1 MIRKYPDLA
10 VATQKDMGADEE
22 WGWLLKQ
29 DRKAS
34 PSVIPFPVFRFITPY
49 AADSVCCQPRKL
61 YWEEI
66 PCIIQ
71 RKHNKLPYAN
81 TAKERASQKLPGGL
95 EPLAARY
102 IIGLKKMAAR
112 SKRKKSI

>member
-66 PCIIQ
+66 TCII
-71 RKHNKLPYAN
+71 
-81 TAKERASQKLPGGL
+81 
-95 EPLAARY
+95 
-102 IIGLKKMAAR
+102 
-112 SKRKKSI
+112 

>member
-66 PCIIQ
+66 PYFRIFQNCLI
-71 RKHNKLPYAN
+71 LPN
-81 TAKERASQKLPGGL
+81 VFPNWEGFHPDIEEK
-95 EPLAARY
+95 
-102 IIGLKKMAAR
+102 
-112 SKRKKSI
+112 